1 VTRSVK
7 SRKSTTKL
15 GLAVAATLALS
26 GCGAMHPGA
35 AAVVDSTS
43 ISMAQVDALARG
55 VCSASKNQTST
66 TGPMP
71 SRNARQV
78 AVQILVD
85 SELSRQFGE
94 KRGITPNPSMV
105 SAAEAQFAQS
115 IDALPPGQR
124 ADFRQAVRES
134 AEGQL
139 TVVEAGRRSLEAQ
152 GAQNISQNQALAEGS
167 RLRQQYERGI
177 EVEVDPRYGAW
188 TKGNLQPGG
197 AELSVPVSAQARAG
211 DNAKPPAS
219 WVTQLPAS
227 QKCS

>member
-15 GLAVAATLALS
+15 VLAVAATLALS

-35 AAVVDSTS
+35 AAVVDSTT
-43 ISMAQVDALARG
+43 ISMSQVDALARG
-55 VCSASKNQTST
+55 VCSASKSQTST
-66 TGPMP
+66 GQMP

-115 IDALPPGQR
+115 IDALPPSQR
-124 ADFRQAVRES
+124 EDFRQAVRES

-167 RLRQQYERGI
+167 RLRQQYEQGI
-177 EVEVDPRYGAW
+177 QVEVDPRYGAW

-197 AELSVPVSAQARAG
+197 AELSVPVSTQARAG

-219 WVTQLPAS
+219 WVAQLPAS